1 MRDSLK
7 SRRTLLLHA
16 ASAALI
22 LAACAGTGTAQSQA
36 LRPLP
41 PDFIATLQEIDTATT
56 AVATVTRRFK
66 SEDLGIRS
74 PTVAQVDEALARVD
88 RGIAQVKSQTEELRR
103 RESLLLLLSIKG
115 TLGGFS
121 SDLAGFASLLQSST
135 VRNPGAL
142 DRLNRELAELE
153 KSVQAVNASFR
164 KFDTGA
170 QALLERLDRQ
180 AGAQKP

>member
-1 MRDSLK
+1 MAV
-7 SRRTLLLHA
+7 LLLALAGHA
-16 ASAALI
+16 S
-22 LAACAGTGTAQSQA
+22 TTAHGQA

-41 PDFIATLQEIDTATT
+41 PEFIATLQDIDAATS
-56 AVATVTRRFK
+56 AVAVVSRRFK
-66 SEDLGIRS
+66 NEELGIRS
-74 PTVAQVDEALARVD
+74 PTAAQVDEALARVD
-88 RGIAQVKSQTEELRR
+88 RGIAQVRSQTEELRR

-142 DRLNRELAELE
+142 DRLNRELAELD
-153 KSVQAVNASFR
+153 KSAQAVNAAFR
-164 KFDTGA
+164 RFDTGA

>member
-1 MRDSLK
+1 MLI
-7 SRRTLLLHA
+7 
-16 ASAALI
+16 ALSG
-22 LAACAGTGTAQSQA
+22 LAATTSQAQA

-41 PDFIATLQEIDTATT
+41 PEFIATLREIDTAT
-56 AVATVTRRFK
+56 AGVAATVRRFK
-66 SEDLGIRS
+66 NEELGIRS
-74 PTVAQVDEALARVD
+74 PTAAQVDEAVLRVD
-88 RGIAQVKSQTEELRR
+88 RGIAQVNSQTEELRR

-115 TLGGFS
+115 TLGSFS
-121 SDLAGFASLLQSST
+121 SDLTGFASLLQSST

-153 KSVQAVNASFR
+153 KSTQAVNAAFR
-164 KFDTGA
+164 KFDNGA

>member
-1 MRDSLK
+1 MTVLLVSLAGLV
-7 SRRTLLLHA
+7 STA
-16 ASAALI
+16 AQ
-22 LAACAGTGTAQSQA
+22 GQA

-41 PDFIATLQEIDTATT
+41 PEFVTTLQEIDSATS
-56 AVATVTRRFK
+56 AVAVVIRRFK
-66 SEDLGIRS
+66 NEELGIRS
-74 PTVAQVDEALARVD
+74 PTAARVDEALARVD

-121 SDLAGFASLLQSST
+121 SDLAGFASLMQSST

-142 DRLNRELAELE
+142 ERLNRELAELD
-153 KSVQAVNASFR
+153 KSAQAVNAAFR
-164 KFDTGA
+164 RFDTGA